1 MREMGT
7 RLSGGLVTPT
17 VHMGPQVKGFHHVT
31 RTQLQGLLRG
41 SLVALE
47 M

>member
-1 MREMGT
+1 MGT
-7 RLSGGLVTPT
+7 WLSGGLVTPT
-17 VHMGPQVKGFHHVT
+17 IHMGPQVEGFHHMI

-41 SLVALE
+41 SLVVLE